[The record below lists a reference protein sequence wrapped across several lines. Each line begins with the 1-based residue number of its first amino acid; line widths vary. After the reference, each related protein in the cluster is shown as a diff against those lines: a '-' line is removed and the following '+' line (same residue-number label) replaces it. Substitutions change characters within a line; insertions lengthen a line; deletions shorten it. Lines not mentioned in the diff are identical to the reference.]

1 MGLDMYLTKRISIY
15 AMYEFEK
22 IDGTIFITK
31 DGNPIPINFRKVSS
45 IHEQAAY
52 WRKANAIHK
61 WFVDHVQDG
70 VDDCGEYSV
79 TLDQLRELVKT
90 CKIVLKDMNKAMEL
104 LPPQSG
110 FFFGS
115 TDVDEWYKEDLKLTV
130 KQLEPLLK
138 EKFPEG
144 VYVYYSYQSS
154 W

>member
-1 MGLDMYLTKRISIY
+1 MGLDMYLTKRIGIY

-31 DGNPIPINFRKVSS
+31 DGEPIPINFNKVSS
-45 IHEQAAY
+45 ISEQAAY

-61 WFVDHVQDG
+61 WFVDHCQNG
-70 VDDCGEYSV
+70 VDDCGEYEVS
-79 TLDQLRELVKT
+79 LDQLRELVKT
-90 CKIVLKDMNKAMEL
+90 CKAVLKDKDKAMEL
-104 LPPQSG
+104 LPPQAG

-115 TDVDEWYKEDLKLTV
+115 TDIDEWYIEDLKLTV
-130 KQLEPLLK
+130 KQIEPLLK

-144 VYVYYSYQSS
+144 MYVHYSYQSS